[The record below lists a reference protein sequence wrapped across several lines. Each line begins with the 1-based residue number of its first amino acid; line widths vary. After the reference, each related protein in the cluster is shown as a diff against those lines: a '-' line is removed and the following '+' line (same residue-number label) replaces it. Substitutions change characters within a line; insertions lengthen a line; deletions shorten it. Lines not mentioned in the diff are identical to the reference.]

1 MDNDEKGQELSHLS
15 ENACSTHWGE
25 NEKVLVKMILL
36 IYNIEHWIFQYES
49 WSVGQKSDKGNGEI

>member
-36 IYNIEHWIFQYES
+36 IYNIEH
-49 WSVGQKSDKGNGEI
+49 